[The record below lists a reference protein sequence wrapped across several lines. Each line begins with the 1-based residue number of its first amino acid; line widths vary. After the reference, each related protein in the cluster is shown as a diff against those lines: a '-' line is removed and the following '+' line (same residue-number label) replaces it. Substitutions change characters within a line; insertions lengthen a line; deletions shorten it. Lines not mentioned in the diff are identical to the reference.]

1 MDNHTRLPAPLLE
14 RSFKFGLLAASLT
27 ISLVVVA
34 LCVHFW
40 LVTQEQVFQEMK
52 VHLAPARA
60 RLEQFHQRIDQALID
75 SGQTLTQ
82 RKSEQLST
90 SLTQTFADLSLPFD
104 YLAIYRPSG
113 LRLAQAASLGH
124 IDEAPSSL
132 NEADLKYLKNH
143 SDSVFG
149 GNYTIAGQPHI
160 AICRQQLWQRSQGY
174 LCAFTAHYPSITES
188 SDTAAIQSLEFELL
202 RADGVLLMISPGRLD
217 QYQSLL
223 GEPVAISLQQ
233 ALEQSTKRSPLRL
246 KPDRSQVSSDYYHL
260 LQFMPDL
267 DAVLMLES
275 PLHRATGR
283 YLRYVMPLI
292 AGWLILMAMLAAV
305 LRMQRNWLHH
315 HNLQHHD
322 LQQRNQLL
330 EDETALLAR
339 TLHGCVYR
347 ARLPSLELLHIT
359 HDQNSVLGRELQLRL
374 ERHNSLLSLIASE
387 DQETYLSQM
396 EQHKNTQQPYEVVY
410 RLNSGEQELRWILD
424 RGSVHLRGDNE
435 YEAEGFLVDITDQT
449 LSQQHIHYLATRDPL
464 TELGN
469 RYWFNDELISYTRH
483 QSNRQRLMALLF
495 IDLDRF
501 KTINDSLGHQFG
513 DQLLREV
520 AQRLRRLIPEHY
532 PLARLGGDEF
542 MIMMTDGRSRADIER
557 LAQRLIKALCDTYR
571 IEQFKLTTTCSIGI
585 SLFPE
590 DSSEAFVLMRNADT
604 AMYQAKS
611 QGGNTFQFYTD
622 EMNQRVN
629 SRLTLENELRRAIQ
643 AQEFELYYQ
652 PQVCTH
658 TNRLIGAEALIRWR
672 HPDAG
677 IISPADFIPVAEDT
691 GLITEIGDWALYEA
705 CSTFRRWN
713 QQLNQPLTI
722 SVNVSVR
729 QLCDSFVLRV
739 RDILQQT
746 GLPAE
751 QLELEITESLLMDNV
766 QQNIEWLTSIHA
778 YGISFAMDDFGTGY
792 SSLSYLKQFPISKL
806 KIDRAFIM
814 DITQDADDEAIVR
827 AILAMSQTL
836 RLKVVAEGVETA
848 EQLQLLQ
855 QLSCDSYQGYYF
867 SRPIDKHTF
876 EQQFLSY
883 PESATHG

>member
-1 MDNHTRLPAPLLE
+1 M
-14 RSFKFGLLAASLT
+14 
-27 ISLVVVA
+27 
-34 LCVHFW
+34 
-40 LVTQEQVFQEMK
+40 FQELDL
-52 VHLAPARA
+52 HLAPTQH
-60 RLEQFHQRIDQALID
+60 RLEQFHQHIDQALLE
-75 SGQTLTQ
+75 SGQTLTPYQ
-82 RKSEQLST
+82 SDQLNAALLRT
-90 SLTQTFADLSLPFD
+90 LTDSSLPFD
-104 YLAIYRPSG
+104 YLAVYRPSG
-113 LRLAQAASLGH
+113 RRVAQAASLGQAGDAPASLKE
-124 IDEAPSSL
+124 IDL
-132 NEADLKYLKNH
+132 NFLKQH
-143 SDSVFG
+143 AGSVLG
-149 GNYTIAGQPHI
+149 GNYSIADQPHL
-160 AICRQQLWQRSQGY
+160 AICRHQIWQRNHGY
-174 LCAFTAHYPSITES
+174 LCAFSANYPTVADGI
-188 SDTAAIQSLEFELL
+188 SDTNRQSLEFELI
-202 RADGVLLMISPGRLD
+202 RADGVLLIASSGRLA
-217 QYQSLL
+217 QHQLL
-223 GEPVAISLQQ
+223 QGELVAISLRQ
-233 ALEQSTKRSPLRL
+233 AVERSIEQSPMRLPPEANPL
-246 KPDRSQVSSDYYHL
+246 SNNYYYL
-260 LQFMPDL
+260 LQFIPGLNASMI
-267 DAVLMLES
+267 LEV
-275 PLHRATGR
+275 PQHRATTS
-283 YLRYVMPLI
+283 YLRYTLPLI
-292 AGWLILMAMLAAV
+292 AGWLV
-305 LRMQRNWLHH
+305 LLGTLGALLRWQRDWLQGHQQQQQAIRQRNK
-315 HNLQHHD
+315 
-322 LQQRNQLL
+322 LL
-330 EDETALLAR
+330 EDETALLTR

-347 ARLPSLELLHIT
+347 VRLPSLELLHIT

-387 DQETYLSQM
+387 DQETYLTQL
-396 EQHKNTQQPYEVVY
+396 EQHKDTQQPYEIVY
-410 RLNSGEQELRWILD
+410 RMNSSEQELRWILD
-424 RGSVHLRGDNE
+424 RGCVQARGENQ

-513 DQLLREV
+513 DQLLCEV

-532 PLARLGGDEF
+532 PVARLGGDEF
-542 MIMMTDGRSRADIER
+542 MIMMTDGRNRADIER
-557 LAQRLIKALCDTYR
+557 LAQRLIKALGDIYR

-585 SLFPE
+585 SLFPQ

-658 TNRLIGAEALIRWR
+658 TNRLLGAEALIRWC

-778 YGISFAMDDFGTGY
+778 HGISFAMDDFGTGY

-827 AILAMSQTL
+827 AILAMSHTL
-836 RLKVVAEGVETA
+836 RLKVVAEGVETT

-855 QLSCDSYQGYYF
+855 QLSCDSYQGYFF
-867 SRPIDKHTF
+867 SRPVDKHTF